1 MLMEDKVYLVEK
13 KEIPAIVQELLKR
26 RKAALKPYL
35 YCLSH
40 HDIEGAKSYRYQI
53 RRINEQIAMFRK
65 MSFPE

>member
-13 KEIPAIVQELLKR
+13 KEIPAIVQELLER

-40 HDIEGAKSYRYQI
+40 HDIEGAKSYRYRI
-53 RRINEQIAMFRK
+53 RRINEQIAMLTQL
-65 MSFPE
+65 SDN